1 MSITKEDVIQYIENM
16 TVLELS
22 ELVKELEEKFG
33 VQAAMPMM
41 AAGAGAAA
49 PQQQLPLKNRRN
61 LMLSS
66 PVMKQTRRSRSSR
79 LSGPLRAL
87 ASKKQKIL

>member
-1 MSITKEDVIQYIENM
+1 MSITKEDVIQYVENM

-22 ELVKELEEKFG
+22 ELVKALEEKFG

-49 PQQQLPLKNRRN
+49 PAAA
-61 LMLSS
+61 
-66 PVMKQTRRSRSSR
+66 PVEEQTEFNVILTGYEADRRSRSSR

-87 ASKKQKIL
+87 ASKRQKIL